1 MLLALVRPLYA
12 QAVFEG
18 NAWED
23 FPGGAKAVCANDDID
38 DDNDGLIELCYLE
51 DVDAMRH
58 VLDGSGYQFPTTTN
72 KVTTGCPL
80 VEGSETCKGYE
91 LVRNLD
97 FNDDDSYIS
106 AATNKATWTTA
117 SGWRTIEGLFTAAL
131 EGNGHTLSNLY
142 ISRTAEQRDETGFLQ
157 NNQGYI
163 RNFGLADVNVSLT
176 RSSLN
181 RARGGILVVV
191 NAGSIMN
198 CYITGKADYKYIV
211 IDNIPASVH
220 SAGVASL
227 NQGKISNV
235 YMDMSVKWAR
245 RVGLFVNV
253 NRGEIANSYARGTIN
268 KVGFSF
274 AVGFVYENN
283 GSEAIINNVYY
294 AVAASGSGP
303 IATYNNDAALI
314 SNSYWDSV
322 KWQSNLSDAALQSRG
337 RATTQGSRGFTT
349 SKLQKPLAPGKSK
362 GNPYFEWREE
372 NWDFGTRR
380 EYPAI
385 KHAPGD
391 DADNPA
397 CGISQQPECDA
408 LLQGQGRNNQP
419 RIIAPQDNDEI
430 LITKRDADTS
440 KTIGVT
446 VSDLDVGDE
455 LTLLLSAVDE
465 DQNLVTLETTKAQVL
480 PNGKSKRGI
489 NEELSIRVP
498 QEIISGM
505 TTLRLLAKD
514 NNVLGSTVSDPISLK
529 VTAIDNT
536 QPTVAPIADIVLLE
550 GANTTLNMVI
560 KDADSD
566 LLSVR
571 LDSSDSTVAT
581 ATITATS
588 GANRTLEIAALDEG
602 MTTITVTVND
612 GREEINSTATETF
625 TVEVAANE
633 APTLSITPTK
643 QRLQL
648 NDTAEIT
655 ATVSDANFDLNDV
668 ITLTAMSSTS
678 SVVSV
683 APPNI
688 GGIVDAGSATFTIT
702 AHKGGDATI
711 TITATDNQGVNV
723 SKTVSV
729 HVNAPPT
736 IIIAPDLS
744 ALMLLEG
751 TSETLRVTVTD
762 DDNDFADHMVDV
774 MSDDTTTATATLGEV
789 DGTGYPLVITAIKVG
804 TVPITVSVDDGGSRA
819 AKTFEVTVVENQ
831 APTLGIVTSPSP
843 TIESGTTTSVVISIR
858 DANFDVN
865 DSVSLEAKSSTASV
879 VSVTPESISGIGSN
893 TTKTFT
899 LTGKRVGESEIS
911 FTATDSKVVHSTVSV
926 LLSVYSSLA
935 VTDNVP
941 TEPIIVPL
949 GEAFSLDTSTFFTY
963 RGSDILSYAATG
975 LPDETPFIF
984 STMTGVLSGTPQVAG
999 GSTDKDSLFVTVTA
1013 TDDSG
1018 GIAEAMFTLLINA
1031 EPSGTVTIGFDAA
1044 TWQLTAT
1051 SSVSDANGI
1060 DETMTSYQWF
1070 KGETV
1075 VSTTDSNT
1083 YTIPNTNS
1091 GRDGGTEYRVDVT
1104 YVDNI
1109 EQSVTTSSDI
1119 YTVVNEAPVITSVM
1133 PTKSGYDEGERV
1145 SVTTNANDANHDDL
1159 TYTWR
1164 VNSGA
1169 ASLNEFNRVSERA
1182 TLSFNVPT
1190 DWIDDTST
1198 RSDITKTLELEVAVS
1213 DGSLSTTKTAEVVV
1227 AKINNGV
1234 PTIRPLITRGDKRLT
1249 LRMSTDDRAIDADPD
1264 GAHDNPDKFYR
1275 WQWCQSP
1282 CSLWMDISDATTAT
1296 YIIPDNI
1303 SDTDVQDND
1312 KFRIKIGYTDGQ
1324 GYSETIFS
1332 GHRAA
1337 SANAD
1342 IKVRAKVFLEGPL
1355 Q

>member
-1 MLLALVRPLYA
+1 MYA

-58 VLDGSGYQFPTTTN
+58 VLDGSGYWSSTATN

-80 VEGSETCKGYE
+80 VEGEETCKGYE

-106 AATNKATWTTA
+106 TANKVAWTTA

-131 EGNGHTLSNLY
+131 EGNGHALSNLY

-163 RNFGLADVNVSLT
+163 RNFGLADVNVSIT

-198 CYITGKADYKYIV
+198 CYITGNADYKYII

-235 YMDMSVKWAR
+235 YMDMAVKWALR
-245 RVGLFVNV
+245 EGLFVNV
-253 NRGEIANSYARGTIN
+253 NTGEIANSYARGTIN

-274 AVGFVYENN
+274 ELGFVYKNN
-283 GSEAIINNVYY
+283 GSAAIINNVYY
-294 AVAASGSGP
+294 AVAVSGSGP
-303 IATYNNDAALI
+303 IATYNDDAALI
-314 SNSYWDSV
+314 SNSYWDNV

-337 RATTQGSRGFTT
+337 RARVQGSRGFTT

-362 GNPYFEWREE
+362 GKPYFEWREE

-380 EYPAI
+380 EYPAL
-385 KHAPGD
+385 KHALGD

-397 CGISQQPECDA
+397 CGTSQQPECGT

-440 KTIGVT
+440 KKISVT
-446 VSDLDVGDE
+446 VSDLDVADE
-455 LTLLLSAVDE
+455 LTLLLSDE
-465 DQNLVTLETTKAQVL
+465 GQKLVMLETTKAQVL

-514 NNVLGSTVSDPISLK
+514 NNALGSAESDSISLK

-536 QPTVAPIADIVLLE
+536 QPTIAPIANTRLLE
-550 GANTTLNMVI
+550 GTNTTLNMVVA
-560 KDADSD
+560 DADGDS
-566 LLSVR
+566 LSVR
-571 LDSSDSTVAT
+571 SDSSDSTVAT
-581 ATITATS
+581 ATITVTS

-612 GREEINSTATETF
+612 GRKEINSTATETF
-625 TVEVAANE
+625 MVEVAANE
-633 APTLSITPTK
+633 APTLSITPTSR
-643 QRLQL
+643 RLQV

-655 ATVSDANFDLNDV
+655 ATVSDLNFDLNDV
-668 ITLTAMSSTS
+668 ITLTAMSSMLT
-678 SVVSV
+678 VVSV
-683 APPNI
+683 APQNI
-688 GGIVDAGSATFTIT
+688 DGIVDVRSAILTLT
-702 AHKGGDATI
+702 AHAGGDATI
-711 TITATDNQGVNV
+711 TVTATDNKGASV

-736 IIIAPDLS
+736 ITITPDPS
-744 ALMLLEG
+744 DLMLLEG
-751 TSETLRVTVTD
+751 TSKTLVVTAADDNTD
-762 DDNDFADHMVDV
+762 DVAKLMVDV
-774 MSDDTTTATATLGEV
+774 MSDNPTTATATLGAV
-789 DGTGYPLVITAIKVG
+789 DGSDYPLVITAIKAG
-804 TVPITVSVDDGGSRA
+804 IVPITVSVDDGSSRVT
-819 AKTFEVTVVENQ
+819 KTFEVTVVENQ
-831 APTLGIVTSPSP
+831 APMLEVVSKPNQP
-843 TIESGTTTSVVISIR
+843 IESGTTASVVISIR

-865 DSVSLEAKSSTASV
+865 DSVSIEAKSSTASV
-879 VSVTPESISGIGSN
+879 VSVIPESISGIGSN
-893 TTKTFT
+893 TTKTFI
-899 LTGKRVGESEIS
+899 LIGKRVGESEIS
-911 FTATDSKVVHSTVSV
+911 FSATDRNGSSDTVSV

-935 VTDNVP
+935 TGTVP
-941 TEPIIVPL
+941 EEVIATVGEVFSTE
-949 GEAFSLDTSTFFTY
+949 TRTFFTY
-963 RGSDILSYAATG
+963 RGSDELSYTVSYATT
-975 LPDETPFIF
+975 TPTWLSFNAV
-984 STMTGVLSGTPQVAG
+984 TGEISGTPQAADA
-999 GSTDKDSLFVTVTA
+999 STDMDGVSVTVTA

-1031 EPSGTVTIGFDAA
+1031 EPSGTVTIGFDAT

-1051 SSVSDANGI
+1051 SGVADVNGI
-1060 DETMTSYQWF
+1060 DETMTSYQWY
-1070 KGETV
+1070 KDEEAIKVNGTEP
-1075 VSTTDSNT
+1075 T
-1083 YTIPNTNS
+1083 YPIPVR
-1091 GRDGGTEYRVDVT
+1091 GRTGGTMYRLDVT
-1104 YVDNI
+1104 IVDNI

-1119 YTVVNEAPVITSVM
+1119 YTVVNKTPMIVSVI
-1133 PTKSGYDEGERV
+1133 PTKPGYDEGERV
-1145 SVTTNANDANHDDL
+1145 SVITNANDANHDDL

-1169 ASLNEFNRVSERA
+1169 ASLNEFNRVSEGA
-1182 TLSFNVPT
+1182 TLSFGVPT

-1198 RSDITKTLELEVAVS
+1198 RSDITRTLELEVAVS

-1227 AKINNGV
+1227 TKINNGI
-1234 PTIRPLITRGDKRLT
+1234 PTIRPLITRADKRLT
-1249 LRMSTDDRAIDADPD
+1249 LRRATDDQAIDADPD

-1282 CSLWMDISDATTAT
+1282 CSLWTDISDATTAT
-1296 YIIPDNI
+1296 YIIPNNI
-1303 SDTDVQDND
+1303 STDVQDND

-1342 IKVRAKVFLEGPL
+1342 FRVRTKVFLEGSL

>member
-1 MLLALVRPLYA
+1 MLLTLARPLYA

-23 FPGGAKAVCANDDID
+23 FPGGAKAVCTNDDID

-58 VLDGSGYQFPTTTN
+58 VLDGSGYQSSTATN
-72 KVTTGCPL
+72 KVTSGCPL

-106 AATNKATWTTA
+106 TANKVAWTTA

-131 EGNGHTLSNLY
+131 EGNGHTLSNFY

-163 RNFGLADVNVSLT
+163 RNFGLADVNVSIT

-181 RARGGILVVV
+181 RARSGILVVV

-198 CYITGKADYKYIV
+198 CYITGNADYKYIV

-235 YMDMSVKWAR
+235 YMDMAVKWALR
-245 RVGLFVNV
+245 EGLFVNV
-253 NRGEIANSYARGTIN
+253 NTGEIANSYARGTIN

-274 AVGFVYENN
+274 ELGFVYKNN
-283 GSEAIINNVYY
+283 GSAAIINNVYY
-294 AVAASGSGP
+294 AVAVSGSGP
-303 IATYNNDAALI
+303 IATYNDDAALI
-314 SNSYWDSV
+314 SNSYWDNV

-337 RATTQGSRGFTT
+337 RARVQGSRGFTT

-362 GNPYFEWREE
+362 GKPYFEWREE

-380 EYPAI
+380 EYPAL
-385 KHAPGD
+385 KHALGD

-397 CGISQQPECDA
+397 CGTSQQPECDA

-419 RIIAPQDNDEI
+419 RIIAPQNNDEI

-440 KTIGVT
+440 KKISVT
-446 VSDLDVGDE
+446 VSDLDVADE
-455 LTLLLSAVDE
+455 LTLLLSDE
-465 DQNLVTLETTKAQVL
+465 GQKLVMLETTKAQVL

-505 TTLRLLAKD
+505 TILRLLAKD
-514 NNVLGSTVSDPISLK
+514 NNALGSAESDSISLK

-536 QPTVAPIADIVLLE
+536 QPTVAPIADIVLLD
-550 GANTTLNMVI
+550 GANTTLNMVVA
-560 KDADSD
+560 DADDD
-566 LLSVR
+566 LLNVR
-571 LDSSDSTVAT
+571 LDSSDSMVAT
-581 ATITATS
+581 ATITVTS

-612 GREEINSTATETF
+612 GRKEINSTATETF
-625 TVEVAANE
+625 MVEVAANE
-633 APTLSITPTK
+633 APTLSITPTSR
-643 QRLQL
+643 RLQV

-655 ATVSDANFDLNDV
+655 ATVSDLNFDLNDV
-668 ITLTAMSSTS
+668 ITLTAMSSMLT
-678 SVVSV
+678 VVSV
-683 APPNI
+683 APQNI
-688 GGIVDAGSATFTIT
+688 DGIVDVRSAILTLT
-702 AHKGGDATI
+702 AHAGGDATI
-711 TITATDNQGVNV
+711 TVTATDNKGASV

-736 IIIAPDLS
+736 ITITPDPS
-744 ALMLLEG
+744 DLMLLEG
-751 TSETLRVTVTD
+751 TSKTLVVTAADDNTD
-762 DDNDFADHMVDV
+762 DVAKLMVDV
-774 MSDDTTTATATLGEV
+774 MSDNPTTATATLGAV
-789 DGTGYPLVITAIKVG
+789 DGSDYHLVIRAIKAG
-804 TVPITVSVDDGGSRA
+804 TVPITVSVDDGSSRA
-819 AKTFEVTVVENQ
+819 TKTFEVTVVENQ
-831 APTLGIVTSPSP
+831 APMLEVVSKPSQP
-843 TIESGTTTSVVISIR
+843 IESGTTASVVISVR

-879 VSVTPESISGIGSN
+879 VSVTPESISDIGSN
-893 TTKTFT
+893 TTKTFI
-899 LTGKRVGESEIS
+899 LIGKRVGESEIS
-911 FTATDSKVVHSTVSV
+911 FSVTDRNGSSDTVSV

-935 VTDNVP
+935 TGTVP
-941 TEPIIVPL
+941 EEVIATVGEVFSTE
-949 GEAFSLDTSTFFTY
+949 TRTFFTY
-963 RGSDILSYAATG
+963 RGSDELSYTVSYATT
-975 LPDETPFIF
+975 TPTWLSFNAV
-984 STMTGVLSGTPQVAG
+984 TGEISGTPQAADA
-999 GSTDKDSLFVTVTA
+999 STDMDGVSVTVTA

-1031 EPSGTVTIGFDAA
+1031 EPSGTVTIGFDAT

-1051 SSVSDANGI
+1051 SGVADANGI

-1091 GRDGGTEYRVDVT
+1091 GRDGGTKYRVDVT

-1119 YTVVNEAPVITSVM
+1119 YTVVNKTPMIVSVI
-1133 PTKSGYDEGERV
+1133 PTKPGYDEGERV
-1145 SVTTNANDANHDDL
+1145 SVITNANDANHDDL
-1159 TYTWR
+1159 TYTLS
-1164 VNSGA
+1164 VNQGA
-1169 ASLNEFNRVSERA
+1169 EIINEFNRVPGGA
-1182 TLSFNVPT
+1182 TLSFDVPAN
-1190 DWIDDTST
+1190 WIKDTSADNTT
-1198 RSDITKTLELEVAVS
+1198 RTLSLKIVVS
-1213 DGSLSTTKTAEVVV
+1213 DGSLSATQTVEVVV
-1227 AKINNGV
+1227 TKINNGV
-1234 PTIRPLITRGDKRLT
+1234 PTIRPLITRDDKRLT
-1249 LRMSTDDRAIDADPD
+1249 LRAATDNQAIAADPD

-1282 CSLWMDISDATTAT
+1282 CSLWTDISDATTAT
-1296 YIIPDNI
+1296 YIIPDDI

-1337 SANAD
+1337 SADAD
-1342 IKVRAKVFLEGPL
+1342 FKVRAKVFLEGPL